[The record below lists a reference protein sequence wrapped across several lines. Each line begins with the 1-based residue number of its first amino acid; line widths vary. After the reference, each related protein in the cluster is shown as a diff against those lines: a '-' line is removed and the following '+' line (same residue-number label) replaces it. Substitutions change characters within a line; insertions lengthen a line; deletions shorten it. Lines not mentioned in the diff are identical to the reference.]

1 MKIPAHLTG
10 FWVIHEHKDPYRK
23 GSTGAG
29 LVVWPGVEIR
39 IKEQEYSN
47 KTKLV
52 YNNIELN
59 VCPLKKILGD
69 HTKIYMKAKSPYM
82 IGEGYAASAAIA
94 LAASITRQLVEKGHY
109 NILQAAAEAHKAEVE
124 CLTGLGDIIAIIQ
137 GGYLEVRTKPGAPGI
152 GEVVTIPINE
162 KLVVITAKLSNTITM
177 TPKMLVELRDR
188 INKLG
193 SELVEKLLAN
203 PTIEEFLELSHE
215 FTTKLGIVNGKV
227 IDNIEQVL
235 RPLRNNGTILG
246 YYYKKKTLVVVCEEQ
261 YVENVLDSLGKLNLK
276 PITHRIV
283 PNGIQIYEIREEQLI
298 Q

>member
-29 LVVWPGVEIR
+29 LVVWPGVEVR
-39 IKEQEYSN
+39 IKEQEHN
-47 KTKLV
+47 GNTRLV
-52 YNNIELN
+52 YNNIELSI
-59 VCPLKKILGD
+59 CPLKKILGD
-69 HTKIYMKAKSPYM
+69 NTRIYMEARSPYM

-94 LAASITRQLVEKGHY
+94 LAASIARQLVEKGYY
-109 NILQAAAEAHKAEVE
+109 NILRTAAEAHKAEVE
-124 CLTGLGDIIAIIQ
+124 CLTGLGDVIAIIQ

-152 GEVVTIPINE
+152 GEVITIPVDE
-162 KLVVITAKLSNTITM
+162 KLIVVTAKLSNTITI
-177 TPKMLVELRDR
+177 TPKMLIELKDR
-188 INKLG
+188 INSLG

-215 FTTKLGIVNGKV
+215 FTTKLGIVDGKV

-235 RPLRNNGTILG
+235 RPLRNNGVVLG
-246 YYYKKKTLVVVCEEQ
+246 YYYKKKTLVIVCEKQ
-261 YVENVLDSLGKLNLK
+261 YVEDVLDSLDKLNLK

-283 PNGIQIYEIREEQLI
+283 SNGIQVYEIRENT
-298 Q
+298 